1 MKKKKTGRRLMSIAL
16 TLALAGSLLTGAG
29 SRKVSAAF
37 KLHNPT
43 VTSSKVTTWDC
54 VWFGKYWQND
64 TNKDGQGDTNDKKEP
79 IKWRVL
85 SVKGDTVLLMADK
98 NLDAKSYYIEHNT
111 GQPDPNS
118 PALTWETSTLRS
130 WLNGYGSTINLS
142 AEDYTADNFINAAFS
157 EAEQKAILTTKLVNE
172 DNKKYKVAG
181 GNDTSDKIYLLPLS
195 DAENTAYGFVG
206 NDTRTA
212 VNTKF
217 ASDQGALM
225 LNIPAKYENNGWWW
239 LRTPGDSESNATCI
253 SVSGLIYDDGTGA
266 TANGGGVRPVFRLS
280 LSAAGSLLSNAGT
293 VSSDGTV
300 KEVKP
305 GKEKGET
312 IIKDTKSKAEYAV
325 TGKNTVEYRKPTK
338 KAETVAIPDTIKVD
352 GVTYKVTSVAKNA
365 FKGDVKVTKL
375 TIGSNIKTIGANA
388 FKGCKKLNNITIK
401 TTKLTNASVGSKA
414 FSGIAEK
421 ATIKVPKSKLKTY
434 KTLLQKKGVGKKAI
448 YKVLK

>member
-1 MKKKKTGRRLMSIAL
+1 MSIAL
-16 TLALAGSLLTGAG
+16 TLALAGSLLTGTG
-29 SRKVSAAF
+29 IMPVSPKVSAAF

-43 VTSSKVTTWDC
+43 VTNSKVTTWDC

-64 TNKDGQGDTNDKKEP
+64 TNKDGKGDTNDKKEP

-98 NLDAKSYYIEHNT
+98 NLDAKVYDTESNV
-111 GQPDPNS
+111 GQADTNRT
-118 PALTWETSTLRS
+118 ALTWETCTLRS
-130 WLNGYGSTINLS
+130 WLNGYGSATNLS
-142 AEDYTADNFINAAFS
+142 AEDYTADNFINTAFS
-157 EAEQKAILTTKLVNE
+157 QAEQKAILTTKLVNE

-195 DAENTAYGFVG
+195 DAESKSYGFVS
-206 NDTRTA
+206 NDARMA

-225 LNIPAKYENNGWWW
+225 LNVPAKYADNGWWW
-239 LRTPGDSESNATCI
+239 LRTPGDSEYNATCI
-253 SVSGLIYDDGTGA
+253 SVSGLVYDDGTGV
-266 TANGGGVRPVFRLS
+266 TADGGGIRPVLRLS

-312 IIKDTKSKAEYAV
+312 IIKDTKSKAQYAV

-338 KAETVAIPDTIKVD
+338 KAATVAIPDTIKVD
-352 GVTYKVTSVAKNA
+352 GVTYKVTSIAKDA

-388 FKGCKKLNNITIK
+388 FKSCKKLKNITIK
-401 TTKLTNASVGSKA
+401 TTKLMTS
-414 FSGIAEK
+414 
-421 ATIKVPKSKLKTY
+421 P
-434 KTLLQKKGVGKKAI
+434 AI
-448 YKVLK
+448 CLR